1 MNYVYVLLLGIIL
14 SAIAT
19 NSNVQNELLKEQV
32 RRNVEIGSMTK
43 AQMEE
48 LAASQNRYYK
58 TYKQYPSGIPELISK
73 GFLRANFETAM
84 LSKNIKIDG
93 NNTIK
98 AINPKNE
105 AIKAYTDAHQSMIN
119 SKDMKDK
126 VTQTQGESIESRM
139 KEF

>member
-1 MNYVYVLLLGIIL
+1 MNYVYVLLFGIIISSL
-14 SAIAT
+14 INNA
-19 NSNVQNELLKEQV
+19 NVHNELLKEKV

-48 LAASQNRYYK
+48 LAAAQNRYYK

-73 GFLRANFETAM
+73 EFLRPNFETAM
-84 LSKNIKIDG
+84 LSKNIKIDV

-98 AINPKNE
+98 ATNPKNE

-126 VTQTQGESIESRM
+126 VTQTQGESIESRI

>member
-1 MNYVYVLLLGIIL
+1 MNYFYVLMIGIVVTSL
-14 SAIAT
+14 VKNA
-19 NSNVQNELLKEQV
+19 NVQNELLKEQV

-48 LAASQNRYYK
+48 LAAAQNRYYK

-73 GFLRANFETAM
+73 GFLRPNFETAM

-98 AINPKNE
+98 AVNPKNE

-126 VTQTQGESIESRM
+126 VTQTQGESIESRVE
-139 KEF
+139 EF